1 MFLKCFRRSIMSM
14 LKFYETA
21 KAKEFAR
28 DFQFRVVSLGPLT
41 EDDLV
46 YLRTAVLPGKSI
58 TNHQVPFMGL
68 NFNVPGSVT
77 YDGSEAWS
85 VTFLADEAMNI
96 RSKLEAWMSEIF
108 DVNSSSGKYG
118 VPSEIATI
126 DLLDK
131 EFNPVR
137 RYELIGTYLQKI
149 ESLNYD
155 IKGAGAPQEFNAT
168 MAYQYWQQAS

>member
-1 MFLKCFRRSIMSM
+1 MTM

-28 DFQFRVVSLGPLT
+28 DFQFRVVNLGPLT
-41 EDDLV
+41 QDDIV
-46 YLRTAVLPGKSI
+46 YIRTANLPGKSI
-58 TNHQVPFMGL
+58 TNHQVPYMGL

-77 YDGSEAWS
+77 YDGSDSWS

-108 DVNSSSGKYG
+108 SVETSSGKYG

-131 EFNPVR
+131 EFNAIR
-137 RYELIGTYLQKI
+137 RYNLIGTYIK
-149 ESLNYD
+149 SLEALAYD
-155 IKGAGAPQEFNAT
+155 IKGAGKPQEFNAV
-168 MAYQYWQQAS
+168 MAYQYWSQVA

>member
-1 MFLKCFRRSIMSM
+1 MSM

-108 DVNSSSGKYG
+108 DVNSSFKKI
-118 VPSEIATI
+118 PSW
-126 DLLDK
+126 L
-131 EFNPVR
+131 
-137 RYELIGTYLQKI
+137 
-149 ESLNYD
+149 
-155 IKGAGAPQEFNAT
+155 
-168 MAYQYWQQAS
+168 

>member
-1 MFLKCFRRSIMSM
+1 MSI

-28 DFQFRVVSLGPLT
+28 DFQFRVVTLGPLT
-41 EDDLV
+41 TEDIV
-46 YLRTAVLPGKSI
+46 YIRTGSLPGKAI
-58 TNHQVPFMGL
+58 TNHQVPYMGL

-77 YDGSEAWS
+77 YEGSDNWQ

-108 DVNSSSGKYG
+108 SVETSSGKYG

-131 EFNPVR
+131 EFNAIR
-137 RYELIGTYLQKI
+137 RYNLVGLYLKSI
-149 ESLNYD
+149 EALAYD
-155 IKGAGAPQEFNAT
+155 IKGAGKPQEFNAS
-168 MAYQYWQQAS
+168 MAYQYWTQAS

>member
-1 MFLKCFRRSIMSM
+1 MSI

-28 DFQFRVVSLGPLT
+28 DFQFRVVTLGPLT
-41 EDDLV
+41 TDDMV
-46 YLRTAVLPGKSI
+46 YIRTGSLPGKSI
-58 TNHQVPFMGL
+58 TNHQVPYMGL
-68 NFNVPGSVT
+68 NFNVPGSTV
-77 YDGSEAWS
+77 YNGSEAWS

-108 DVNSSSGKYG
+108 SVETSSGKYG

-131 EFNPVR
+131 EFNAVR
-137 RYELIGTYLQKI
+137 RYNLIGTYIKSI
-149 ESLNYD
+149 EALNYD
-155 IKGAGAPQEFNAT
+155 IKGAGKPQEFNAV
-168 MAYQYWQQAS
+168 MAYQYWSQV